1 MFTVS
6 TPVAIAY
13 NSTRLAS
20 LGLTTSG
27 STTTGIVGTTGT
39 PQTTTVLLSDGI
51 VPDAVETIA
60 TITDPATGQVYTLAE
75 DEGNPGVTE
84 FTINENGQVVI
95 DGAVAEN
102 VVAQTIESE
111 SEVSGFPYEPIPDFL
126 KNLGVVE
133 GFSITRSFAN
143 HPKIDGIQV
152 IRSGEVNAYDLGIYN
167 GREVSLFGINWFVDG
182 IETNVTYQGYN
193 VIITQIG
200 FSLIGQHAPR
210 GDTLKSP
217 LDRPQRI
224 KRLSRNNRLRLS
236 DLHPY
241 SGNSVTIPVAESVS
255 STDTMSFRSPFES
268 YAISKQ
274 SFPYYS
280 GSIPAYKR
288 WGNTTLHYLRDSDI
302 ISDAIAFQHTGHG
315 HRFNGV
321 QLTKEYESIEWQ
333 PDNQNDPDAEA
344 EANETIKLVTGSFNP
359 TSPLAPG
366 EISNTA
372 KNGVQMSLCFDN
384 GGQTKEEITTWST
397 NGQTIKRVIKKYG
410 FKFTSK
416 DFYNVRLRTLGEE
429 EDANGKLTYTDSS
442 GTSQTYEV
450 YKTSSFGA
458 GSSVDSGQ
466 WIQIEEQTEDYIYQ
480 QGSGYLDRV
489 ETSGWRTMRYKSEG
503 DSLEGIT
510 IEGELLVI
518 ERALNAS
525 DGGGIKPTK
534 AALQE
539 FYTAKKKERDLY
551 LNFFQQPINDVTKY
565 YLKPLRD
572 CYDDIPEVD
581 DASDE
586 PEPKFCYLQIR
597 EENSFVSTPDPYSTT
612 ADPKPPLTAGKR
624 FKEEMATYPIVPYER
639 ISLVRK
645 PEVFETTKQTE
656 NQEGEGMK
664 NSLKIGEF
672 DQSAGRPSVHTRL
685 VLNKEN
691 NTVTDGGTTK
701 ASLDYL
707 YLLRSIGASG
717 SASDPPNGSISFPGV
732 VNPAEGRRCAEVA
745 LSIENTLNA
754 ETITIQVFPRFNFKE
769 GDRVL
774 YRNRYYLVIDIK
786 KDPQVEKIG
795 DTPVLLTSAIE
806 VKLGR
811 ILRPSVSMTTR
822 RKEKEN

>member
-20 LGLTTSG
+20 LGITTSG
-27 STTTGIVGTTGT
+27 SATTGIVGTTGT
-39 PQTTTVLLSDGI
+39 PQTTTVLLSDGT
-51 VPDAVETIA
+51 VPDTVESVVTV
-60 TITDPATGQVYTLAE
+60 TNPNTGQVYTLAE
-75 DEGNPGVTE
+75 DTDNPGATE
-84 FTINENGQVVI
+84 FVVNENGQVVI
-95 DGAVAEN
+95 DGVAAEN

-111 SEVSGFPYEPIPDFL
+111 SEISGFPYEPIPDFL
-126 KNLGVVE
+126 KNLGLVE
-133 GFSITRSFAN
+133 GFSIVRSFAN
-143 HPKIDGIQV
+143 HPKIDGIQI
-152 IRSGEVNAYDLGIYN
+152 IRSGEVSAYDLGLYN

-193 VIITQIG
+193 VIVTEIA
-200 FSLIGQHAPR
+200 FNLIGQHAPR

-224 KRLSRNNRLRLS
+224 KPLSRNNQLKLS
-236 DLHPY
+236 DLLPY
-241 SGNSVTIPVAESVS
+241 SGDSVTIPVAESVS
-255 STDTMSFRSPFES
+255 STDTMSFRSVFEN
-268 YAISKQ
+268 YAVSKQ

-280 GSIPAYKR
+280 GSVPAYKR
-288 WGNTTLHYLRDSDI
+288 WGSTTLHYLRDSDI

-315 HRFNGV
+315 YRLNGV
-321 QLTKEYESIEWQ
+321 QLTKEYENVEWQ
-333 PDNQNDPDAEA
+333 PDNQNDPDAEVA
-344 EANETIKLVTGSFNP
+344 ANETIKLVTGNPDP
-359 TSPLAPG
+359 TSPFAPG
-366 EISNTA
+366 EVVNNS
-372 KNGVQMSLCFDN
+372 KFGVQMSLCFDN

-397 NGQTIKRVIKKYG
+397 NGQTIKKVTKKYG

-416 DFYNVRLRTLGEE
+416 EFYKVQIIYPPDDET
-429 EDANGKLTYTDSS
+429 NGKLSYTDFF
-442 GTSQTYEV
+442 GNVLTYLV
-450 YKTSSFGA
+450 YKRSEFGLGANVTST
-458 GSSVDSGQ
+458 Q
-466 WIQIEEQTEDYIYQ
+466 WTQIEEQTEDYIYDEKT
-480 QGSGYLDRV
+480 GYLDRI
-489 ETSGWRTMRYKSEG
+489 ETSGWRTMRYKSESG
-503 DSLEGIT
+503 SEGIT

-525 DGGGIKPTK
+525 DGGGIRPTK
-534 AALQE
+534 ESLEA
-539 FYTAKKKERDLY
+539 FYAAKKKERDLY
-551 LNFFQQPINDVTKY
+551 LNFFKQPINDVTKY

-572 CYDDIPEVD
+572 CYDDIPEID
-581 DASDE
+581 DDSDE
-586 PEPKFCYLQIR
+586 PEPKFCYLQVR
-597 EENSFVSTPDPYSTT
+597 EENSFVSTPDPYST
-612 ADPKPPLTAGKR
+612 ADDPKPPLTAGKR
-624 FKEEMATYPIVPYER
+624 FKEEVATYPIVPYNR
-639 ISLVRK
+639 RSLARK
-645 PEVFETTKQTE
+645 PEVYETTKQTE

-691 NTVTDGGTTK
+691 DGVTVGGTTK

-707 YLLRSIGASG
+707 YLLRSVGASG
-717 SASDPPNGSISFPGV
+717 SANDPPNSSISFPGV
-732 VNPAEGRRCAEVA
+732 VSPAEGRRCAEVA

-786 KDPQVEKIG
+786 KDPQIERLG

-811 ILRPSVSMTTR
+811 MLSPSVTMITR
-822 RKEKEN
+822 RKEKED